1 MTNATTLPAPSSP
14 PENLTGVALSSTL
27 IYLQWALPIA
37 IDINGVITKYVVKI
51 EEVYTGQSYNL
62 FTENMHVNVGPLHPY
77 YIYEC
82 SVAAYT
88 IATGVFSSFINVTTQ
103 EAGNLYL

>member
-1 MTNATTLPAPSSP
+1 M
-14 PENLTGVALSSTL
+14 NLTATAISSTL
-27 IYLQWALPIA
+27 IYLQWAPPVA
-37 IDINGVITKYVVKI
+37 IHINGIITKYVVDI
-51 EEVYTGQSYNL
+51 EEVYTGQFYSL

-88 IATGVFSSFINVTTQ
+88 IATGVYSSLVNITTH
-103 EAGNLYL
+103 EAGKHFLSGIA